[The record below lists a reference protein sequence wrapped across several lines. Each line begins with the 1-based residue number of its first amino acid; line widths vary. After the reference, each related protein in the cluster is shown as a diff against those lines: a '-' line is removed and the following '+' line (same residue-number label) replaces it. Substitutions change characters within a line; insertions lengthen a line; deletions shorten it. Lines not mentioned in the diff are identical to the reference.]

1 MIVKKLA
8 VTLLIITF
16 GLSVFA
22 QNYNISAKLQNDSII
37 VGEQT
42 LISIRADL
50 PPQSQVLPQQ
60 FADTICDKIFL
71 IKDNEAKIEGSKYT
85 KDYLIT
91 SFDTGINVI
100 SPIRFQII
108 SGTDT
113 NEISTEQL
121 YLKVNPYILIDT
133 IPRDTVFAENAGTVL
148 FGKDGFSKEIEQYI
162 PDSIKQS
169 MTADTL
175 QMLREEIKRQM
186 IQQFSSQ
193 VMQTGFTNQQ
203 QIDSIANADSHRM
216 FVVDKDIMETH
227 YVYGSVDS
235 MYVQEGQQVAKGDIL
250 FTLFEIEDINDEL
263 YNTPFN
269 WDEFWYDVKTFF
281 SKFWWLILII
291 LLAGA
296 IIFYVIYRKKHGKS
310 PIPMIKVKPKR
321 PAHETALEELER
333 IRNEKIW
340 SRGQVK
346 EYHVQLTDTV
356 RTYIADRYGIDA
368 EQMTTSEILEMFN
381 AAIQIDSE
389 DKMRLRQMLEL
400 ADSVKFAKYQP
411 LQGDNDLSLRNA
423 FDFVENTKEIIVNDP
438 KAINVQAEIEADKV
452 ATEINNDKE
461 A

>member
-1 MIVKKLA
+1 MKKSV
-8 VTLLIITF
+8 VTLLLIAVALIA
-16 GLSVFA
+16 SA

-42 LISIRADL
+42 LISISADI
-50 PPQSQVLPQQ
+50 PPQSQVIPQQ

-71 IKDNEAKIEGSKYT
+71 IKDNEAKVDGGKYT

-100 SPIRFQII
+100 SSIKFMVV
-108 SGTDT
+108 SGADT
-113 NEISTEQL
+113 NEFSTAEL

-133 IPRDTVFAENAGTVL
+133 IPRDTIFAQYTGTVL
-148 FGKDGFSKEIEQYI
+148 FGKDGFKNEIEQYI

-169 MTADTL
+169 MSADTL

-186 IQQFSSQ
+186 IQQYASQ

-235 MYVQEGQQVAKGDIL
+235 VFVQEGQKVESGDIL

-269 WDEFWYDVKTFF
+269 WAEFWYDVKAFF
-281 SKFWWLILII
+281 SKFWWLILLVIV
-291 LLAGA
+291 AGA

-310 PIPMIKVKPKR
+310 PIPMIKIKPER
-321 PAHETALEELER
+321 PAHEIAFEDLER

-346 EYHVQLTDTV
+346 EYHVQLTDTI
-356 RTYIADRYGIDA
+356 RTYIDNRYGIDA
-368 EQMTTSEILEMFN
+368 EQMTTSEILDMFN
-381 AAIQIDSE
+381 AAIPIDSD

-400 ADSVKFAKYQP
+400 ADSVKFAKFQP

-423 FDFVENTKEIIVNDP
+423 FDFVEHTKEIIVNDP
-438 KAINVQAEIEADKV
+438 KAINVQAEIEADKIT
-452 ATEINNDKE
+452 TEEKNDKE

>member
-1 MIVKKLA
+1 MKKSV
-8 VTLLIITF
+8 VTLLLI
-16 GLSVFA
+16 VVAFA
-22 QNYNISAKLQNDSII
+22 ASAQSFNISAKLQNDSII

-42 LISIRADL
+42 LISISADI
-50 PPQSQVLPQQ
+50 PPQSQVIPQQ

-71 IKDNEAKIEGSKYT
+71 IKDNEAKIDGGKYT

-100 SPIRFQII
+100 SPIRFMVV
-108 SGTDT
+108 SGADT
-113 NEISTEQL
+113 NEFSTAEL

-133 IPRDTVFAENAGTVL
+133 IPRDTIFAQYAGTVL
-148 FGKDGFSKEIEQYI
+148 FGKDGFKNEIEQYI

-169 MTADTL
+169 MSADTL

-186 IQQFSSQ
+186 IQQYASQ

-235 MYVQEGQQVAKGDIL
+235 VFVQEGQKVESGDIL

-269 WDEFWYDVKTFF
+269 WAEFWYDVKTFF
-281 SKFWWLILII
+281 SKFWWLILLII
-291 LLAGA
+291 VAGA

-310 PIPMIKVKPKR
+310 PIPMIKIKPER
-321 PAHETALEELER
+321 PAHEIAFEDLER

-346 EYHVQLTDTV
+346 EYHVQLTDTI
-356 RTYIADRYGIDA
+356 RTYIDNRYGIDA
-368 EQMTTSEILEMFN
+368 EQMTTSEILDMFN
-381 AAIQIDSE
+381 AAIPIDSD

-400 ADSVKFAKYQP
+400 ADSVKFAKFQP

-423 FDFVENTKEIIVNDP
+423 FDFVEHTKEIIVNDP
-438 KAINVQAEIEADKV
+438 KAINVQAEIEADKIT
-452 ATEINNDKE
+452 TEEKNDKE

>member
-1 MIVKKLA
+1 MKKSV
-8 VTLLIITF
+8 VTLIIIAIAIAT
-16 GLSVFA
+16 SA
-22 QNYNISAKLQNDSII
+22 QNFNISAKLQNDSII

-42 LISIRADL
+42 LISISADV
-50 PPQSQVLPQQ
+50 PPQSQVIPQQ

-71 IKDNEAKIEGSKYT
+71 IKDNEAKIDGGKYT

-100 SPIRFQII
+100 SPIRFMVV
-108 SGTDT
+108 SGADT
-113 NEISTEQL
+113 NEFSTAEL

-133 IPRDTVFAENAGTVL
+133 IPRDTIFAQYAGTVL
-148 FGKDGFSKEIEQYI
+148 FGKDGFKDEIEQYI
-162 PDSIKQS
+162 PDSIKQTMS
-169 MTADTL
+169 ADTL

-186 IQQFSSQ
+186 IQQYASQ

-235 MYVQEGQQVAKGDIL
+235 VFVQEGQKVESGDIL

-269 WDEFWYDVKTFF
+269 WAEFWYDVKTFF
-281 SKFWWLILII
+281 SKFWWLILLVIV
-291 LLAGA
+291 AGA

-310 PIPMIKVKPKR
+310 PIPMIKIKPER
-321 PAHETALEELER
+321 PAHEIAFEDLER

-346 EYHVQLTDTV
+346 EYHVQLTDTI
-356 RTYIADRYGIDA
+356 RTYIDNRYGIDA
-368 EQMTTSEILEMFN
+368 EQMTTSEILDMFN
-381 AAIQIDSE
+381 AAIPIDSD

-400 ADSVKFAKYQP
+400 ADSVKFAKFQP

-423 FDFVENTKEIIVNDP
+423 FDFVEHTKEIIVNDP
-438 KAINVQAEIEADKV
+438 KVINAQAEIEADKIT
-452 ATEINNDKE
+452 TEEKNDKE

>member
-1 MIVKKLA
+1 MKKSV
-8 VTLLIITF
+8 VTLLLI
-16 GLSVFA
+16 VVAFA
-22 QNYNISAKLQNDSII
+22 ASAQSFNISAKLQNDSII

-42 LISIRADL
+42 LISISADV
-50 PPQSQVLPQQ
+50 PPQSQVLTQQ

-71 IKDNEAKIEGSKYT
+71 VKDKEAKINEGKYT

-91 SFDTGINVI
+91 AFDTGINVI
-100 SPIRFQII
+100 SPIKFYVVEG
-108 SGTDT
+108 SDT
-113 NEISTEQL
+113 NEMSTPEL
-121 YLKVNPYILIDT
+121 SLKVNPYILIDT
-133 IPRDTVFAENAGTVL
+133 IPRDTVFAEKAGTIL
-148 FGKDGFSKEIEQYI
+148 FGKDGFKNEIEQHI
-162 PDSIKQS
+162 PDSLKQS
-169 MTADTL
+169 MSVDSL

-186 IQQFSSQ
+186 IQQYASQ

-235 MYVQEGQQVAKGDIL
+235 VFVQEGQKVESGDIL

-269 WDEFWYDVKTFF
+269 WAEFWYDVKAFF
-281 SKFWWLILII
+281 SKFWWLILLVIV
-291 LLAGA
+291 AGA

-310 PIPMIKVKPKR
+310 PIPMIKIKPER
-321 PAHETALEELER
+321 PAHEIAFEDLER

-346 EYHVQLTDTV
+346 EYHVQLTNTI
-356 RTYIADRYGIDA
+356 RTYIDNRYGIDA
-368 EQMTTSEILEMFN
+368 EQMTTSEILDMFN
-381 AAIQIDSE
+381 AAIPIDSD

-400 ADSVKFAKYQP
+400 ADSVKFAKFQP

-423 FDFVENTKEIIVNDP
+423 FDFVEHTKEIIVNDP

-452 ATEINNDKE
+452 VPQEKDEKQE
-461 A
+461 

>member
-1 MIVKKLA
+1 MKKSV
-8 VTLLIITF
+8 VTLILIAIAIAT
-16 GLSVFA
+16 SA

-42 LISIRADL
+42 LISISADV
-50 PPQSQVLPQQ
+50 PPQSQVIPQQ

-71 IKDNEAKIEGSKYT
+71 IKDNEAKIDGGKYT

-100 SPIRFQII
+100 SPIRFMVV
-108 SGTDT
+108 SGADT
-113 NEISTEQL
+113 NEFSTAEL

-133 IPRDTVFAENAGTVL
+133 IPRDTIFAQYAGTVL
-148 FGKDGFSKEIEQYI
+148 FGKDGFKNEIEQYI

-169 MTADTL
+169 MSADTL

-186 IQQFSSQ
+186 IQQYASQ

-235 MYVQEGQQVAKGDIL
+235 VFVQEGQKVESGDIL

-269 WDEFWYDVKTFF
+269 WAEFWYDVKTFF
-281 SKFWWLILII
+281 SKFWWLILLVIA
-291 LLAGA
+291 AGA

-310 PIPMIKVKPKR
+310 PIPMIKIKPER
-321 PAHETALEELER
+321 PAHEIAFEDLER

-346 EYHVQLTDTV
+346 EYHVQLTDTI
-356 RTYIADRYGIDA
+356 RTYIDNRYGIDA
-368 EQMTTSEILEMFN
+368 EQMTTSEILDMFN
-381 AAIQIDSE
+381 TAIQIDSD

-400 ADSVKFAKYQP
+400 ADSVKFAKFQP

-423 FDFVENTKEIIVNDP
+423 FDFVEHTKEIIVNDP
-438 KAINVQAEIEADKV
+438 KAINVQAEIEADKIT
-452 ATEINNDKE
+452 TEDKNDKE

>member
-1 MIVKKLA
+1 MKKSV
-8 VTLLIITF
+8 VTLLLIAVALIA
-16 GLSVFA
+16 SA

-42 LISIRADL
+42 LISISADI
-50 PPQSQVLPQQ
+50 PPQSQVIPQQ

-71 IKDNEAKIEGSKYT
+71 IKDNKAKIDGGKYT

-100 SPIRFQII
+100 SPIRFMVV
-108 SGTDT
+108 SGADT
-113 NEISTEQL
+113 NEFSTAEL

-133 IPRDTVFAENAGTVL
+133 IPRDTIFAQNSGTVL
-148 FGKDGFSKEIEQYI
+148 FGKDGFKNEIEQYI

-169 MTADTL
+169 MPADTL

-186 IQQFSSQ
+186 IQQYASQ

-235 MYVQEGQQVAKGDIL
+235 VFVQEGQKVESGDIL

-269 WDEFWYDVKTFF
+269 WAEFWYDVKAFF
-281 SKFWWLILII
+281 SKFWWLILLVIV
-291 LLAGA
+291 AGA

-310 PIPMIKVKPKR
+310 PIPMIKIKPER
-321 PAHETALEELER
+321 PAHEIAFEDLER

-346 EYHVQLTDTV
+346 EYHVQLTDTI
-356 RTYIADRYGIDA
+356 RTYIDNRYGIDA
-368 EQMTTSEILEMFN
+368 EQMTTSEILDMFN
-381 AAIQIDSE
+381 AAIPIDSD

-400 ADSVKFAKYQP
+400 ADSVKFAKFQP

-423 FDFVENTKEIIVNDP
+423 FDFVEHTKEIIVNDP
-438 KAINVQAEIEADKV
+438 KAINVQAEIEADKIT
-452 ATEINNDKE
+452 TEEKNDKE

>member
-1 MIVKKLA
+1 MKKSVFTILLLLA
-8 VTLLIITF
+8 VGF
-16 GLSVFA
+16 SVSA
-22 QNYNISAKLQNDSII
+22 QNISFSARLQNDSII

-42 LISIRADL
+42 LISISAEI
-50 PPQSQVLPQQ
+50 PPQTQVTAQQ

-71 IKDNEAKIEGSKYT
+71 IKDLEAKVENGKYT

-91 SFDTGINVI
+91 SFDTGINAI
-100 SPIRFQII
+100 SPIRFMTI
-108 SGTDT
+108 SGSDT
-113 NEISTEQL
+113 NEFTTSEL

-169 MTADTL
+169 MSADTL

-186 IQQFSSQ
+186 IQQYASQ

-235 MYVQEGQQVAKGDIL
+235 VFVQEGQQVAKGDIL

-269 WDEFWYDVKTFF
+269 WAEFWYDVKAFF
-281 SKFWWLILII
+281 SKFWWLILIV
-291 LLAGA
+291 LVAGA

-346 EYHVQLTDTV
+346 EYHVQLTDAV

-368 EQMTTSEILEMFN
+368 EQMTTSEILDMFG

-400 ADSVKFAKYQP
+400 ADSVKFAKFQP
-411 LQGDNDLSLRNA
+411 LQSDNDLSLRNA
-423 FDFVENTKEIIVNDP
+423 FEFVEHTKEIIVNDP

-452 ATEINNDKE
+452 VTQEENEKQE
-461 A
+461 

>member
-1 MIVKKLA
+1 MKKSV
-8 VTLLIITF
+8 VTLLLII
-16 GLSVFA
+16 VAFA
-22 QNYNISAKLQNDSII
+22 ASAQSFNISAKLQNDSII

-42 LISIRADL
+42 LISISADV
-50 PPQSQVLPQQ
+50 PPQSQVLTQQ

-71 IKDNEAKIEGSKYT
+71 IKDNEAKIDGTKFS

-100 SPIRFQII
+100 SPIRLQIV

-169 MTADTL
+169 MSADTL

-186 IQQFSSQ
+186 IQQYASQ

-235 MYVQEGQQVAKGDIL
+235 VFVQEGQQVEKGDIL

-269 WDEFWYDVKTFF
+269 WAEFWYDVKTFF
-281 SKFWWLILII
+281 SKFWWLILIVLI
-291 LLAGA
+291 AGA

-321 PAHETALEELER
+321 PAHEIALEQLER

-346 EYHVQLTDTV
+346 EYHVQLTDAV

-368 EQMTTSEILEMFN
+368 EQMTTSEILDMFN
-381 AAIQIDSE
+381 VAVPIDNE

-423 FDFVENTKEIIVNDP
+423 FDFVEHTKEIIVNDP

-452 ATEINNDKE
+452 ERLENDNKE

>member
-1 MIVKKLA
+1 MKKSV
-8 VTLLIITF
+8 VTLLLI
-16 GLSVFA
+16 VVAFA
-22 QNYNISAKLQNDSII
+22 ASAQSFNISAKLQNDSII

-42 LISIRADL
+42 LISISADI
-50 PPQSQVLPQQ
+50 PPQSQVIPQQ

-71 IKDNEAKIEGSKYT
+71 IKDNEAKIDGGKYT

-100 SPIRFQII
+100 SPIRFMVV
-108 SGTDT
+108 SGADT
-113 NEISTEQL
+113 NEFSTAEL

-133 IPRDTVFAENAGTVL
+133 IPRDTIFAQYAGTVL
-148 FGKDGFSKEIEQYI
+148 FGKDGFKNEIEQYI

-169 MTADTL
+169 MSADTL

-186 IQQFSSQ
+186 IQQYASQ

-235 MYVQEGQQVAKGDIL
+235 VFVQEGQKVESGDIL

-269 WDEFWYDVKTFF
+269 WAEFWYDVKTFF
-281 SKFWWLILII
+281 SKFWWLILLII
-291 LLAGA
+291 VAGA

-310 PIPMIKVKPKR
+310 PIPMIKIKPER
-321 PAHETALEELER
+321 PAHEIAFEDLER

-346 EYHVQLTDTV
+346 EYHVQLTDTI
-356 RTYIADRYGIDA
+356 RTYIDNRYGIDA
-368 EQMTTSEILEMFN
+368 EQMTTSEILDMFN
-381 AAIQIDSE
+381 VAIPIDSD

-400 ADSVKFAKYQP
+400 ADSVKFAKFQP

-423 FDFVENTKEIIVNDP
+423 FDFVEHTKEIIVNDP
-438 KAINVQAEIEADKV
+438 KAINAQAEIEADKIT
-452 ATEINNDKE
+452 TEEKNDKE

>member
-1 MIVKKLA
+1 MKKSV
-8 VTLLIITF
+8 VTLILIAIAIAI
-16 GLSVFA
+16 SA

-42 LISIRADL
+42 LISISADI
-50 PPQSQVLPQQ
+50 PPQSQVIPQQ

-71 IKDNEAKIEGSKYT
+71 IKDNEAKIDDGKYT

-91 SFDTGINVI
+91 SFDTGINLI
-100 SPIRFQII
+100 SPIRFMVV
-108 SGTDT
+108 SGADT
-113 NEISTEQL
+113 NEFSTAEL

-133 IPRDTVFAENAGTVL
+133 IPRDTIFAQYAGTVL
-148 FGKDGFSKEIEQYI
+148 FGKDGFKNEIEQYI

-169 MTADTL
+169 MSADTL

-186 IQQFSSQ
+186 IQQYASQ

-235 MYVQEGQQVAKGDIL
+235 VFVQEGQKVESGDIL

-269 WDEFWYDVKTFF
+269 WAEFWYDVKAFF
-281 SKFWWLILII
+281 SKFWWLILLVIV
-291 LLAGA
+291 AGA

-310 PIPMIKVKPKR
+310 PIPMIKIKPER
-321 PAHETALEELER
+321 PAHEIAFEDLER

-346 EYHVQLTDTV
+346 EYHVQLTDTI
-356 RTYIADRYGIDA
+356 RTYIDNRYGIDA
-368 EQMTTSEILEMFN
+368 EQMTTSEILDMFN
-381 AAIQIDSE
+381 AAIPIDSD

-400 ADSVKFAKYQP
+400 ADSVKFAKFQP

-423 FDFVENTKEIIVNDP
+423 FDFVEHTKEIIVNDP
-438 KAINVQAEIEADKV
+438 KAINVQAEIEADKIT
-452 ATEINNDKE
+452 TEEKNDKE

>member
-1 MIVKKLA
+1 MKKSV
-8 VTLLIITF
+8 VTLLLI
-16 GLSVFA
+16 VVAFA
-22 QNYNISAKLQNDSII
+22 ASAQSFNISAKLQNDSII

-42 LISIRADL
+42 LISISADI
-50 PPQSQVLPQQ
+50 PPQSQVIPQQ

-71 IKDNEAKIEGSKYT
+71 IKDNEAKIDGGKYT

-100 SPIRFQII
+100 SPIRFMVV
-108 SGTDT
+108 SGADT
-113 NEISTEQL
+113 NEFSTAEL

-133 IPRDTVFAENAGTVL
+133 IPRDTIFAQYAGTVL
-148 FGKDGFSKEIEQYI
+148 FGKDGFKNEIEQYI

-169 MTADTL
+169 MSADTL

-186 IQQFSSQ
+186 IQQYASQ

-235 MYVQEGQQVAKGDIL
+235 VFVQEGQKVESGDIL

-269 WDEFWYDVKTFF
+269 WAEFWYDVKTFF
-281 SKFWWLILII
+281 SKFWWLILLII
-291 LLAGA
+291 VAGA

-310 PIPMIKVKPKR
+310 PIPMIKIKPER
-321 PAHETALEELER
+321 PAHEIAFEDLER

-346 EYHVQLTDTV
+346 EYHVQLTDTI
-356 RTYIADRYGIDA
+356 RTYIDNRYGIDA
-368 EQMTTSEILEMFN
+368 EQMTTSEILDMFN
-381 AAIQIDSE
+381 AAIPIDSD

-400 ADSVKFAKYQP
+400 ADSVKFAKFQP
-411 LQGDNDLSLRNA
+411 LQGDNDLSLRIA
-423 FDFVENTKEIIVNDP
+423 FDFVEHTKEIIVNDP
-438 KAINVQAEIEADKV
+438 KAINVQAEIEADKIT
-452 ATEINNDKE
+452 TEEKNDKE

>member
-91 SFDTGINVI
+91 SFDTGVNVI

-452 ATEINNDKE
+452 ATENNNDKE

>member
-1 MIVKKLA
+1 MKKSV
-8 VTLLIITF
+8 VTLILIAIAIAT
-16 GLSVFA
+16 SA

-42 LISIRADL
+42 LISISADV
-50 PPQSQVLPQQ
+50 PPQSQVIPQQ

-71 IKDNEAKIEGSKYT
+71 IKDNEAKIDGGKYT

-100 SPIRFQII
+100 SPIRFMVV
-108 SGTDT
+108 SGADT
-113 NEISTEQL
+113 NEFSTAEL

-133 IPRDTVFAENAGTVL
+133 IPRDTIFAQYAGTVL
-148 FGKDGFSKEIEQYI
+148 FGKDGFKNEIEQYI

-169 MTADTL
+169 MSADTL

-186 IQQFSSQ
+186 IQQYASQ

-235 MYVQEGQQVAKGDIL
+235 VFVQEGQKVESGDIL

-269 WDEFWYDVKTFF
+269 WAEFWYDIKTFF
-281 SKFWWLILII
+281 SKFWWLILIVLI
-291 LLAGA
+291 AGA

-310 PIPMIKVKPKR
+310 PIPMIKIKPER
-321 PAHETALEELER
+321 PAHEIAFEDLER

-346 EYHVQLTDTV
+346 EYHVQLTDTI
-356 RTYIADRYGIDA
+356 RTYIDNRYGIDA
-368 EQMTTSEILEMFN
+368 EQMTTSEILDMFN
-381 AAIQIDSE
+381 AAIPIDSD

-400 ADSVKFAKYQP
+400 ADSVKFAKFQP

-423 FDFVENTKEIIVNDP
+423 FDFVEHTKEIIVNDP
-438 KAINVQAEIEADKV
+438 KAINVQAEIEADKI
-452 ATEINNDKE
+452 TTGEKNDKE

>member
-1 MIVKKLA
+1 MKKSV
-8 VTLLIITF
+8 VTLLLI
-16 GLSVFA
+16 VVAFA
-22 QNYNISAKLQNDSII
+22 ASAQSFNISAKLQNDSII

-42 LISIRADL
+42 LISISADI
-50 PPQSQVLPQQ
+50 PPQSQVIPQQ

-71 IKDNEAKIEGSKYT
+71 IKDNEAKIDGGKYT

-100 SPIRFQII
+100 SPIRFMVV
-108 SGTDT
+108 SGADT
-113 NEISTEQL
+113 NEFSTAEL

-133 IPRDTVFAENAGTVL
+133 IPRDTIFAQYAGTVL
-148 FGKDGFSKEIEQYI
+148 FGKDGFKNEIEQYI

-169 MTADTL
+169 MSADTL

-186 IQQFSSQ
+186 IQQYASQ

-235 MYVQEGQQVAKGDIL
+235 VFVQEGQKVESGDIL

-269 WDEFWYDVKTFF
+269 WAEFWYDVKTFF
-281 SKFWWLILII
+281 SKFWWLILLII
-291 LLAGA
+291 VAGA

-310 PIPMIKVKPKR
+310 PIPMIKIKPER
-321 PAHETALEELER
+321 PAHEIAFEDLER

-346 EYHVQLTDTV
+346 EYHVQLTDTI
-356 RTYIADRYGIDA
+356 RTYIDNRYGIDA
-368 EQMTTSEILEMFN
+368 EQMTTSEILDMFN
-381 AAIQIDSE
+381 AAIPIDSD

-400 ADSVKFAKYQP
+400 ADSVKFAKFQP

-423 FDFVENTKEIIVNDP
+423 FDFVEHTKEIIVNDP
-438 KAINVQAEIEADKV
+438 KAINAQAEIEADKIT
-452 ATEINNDKE
+452 TEEKNDKE

>member
-1 MIVKKLA
+1 MKKSV
-8 VTLLIITF
+8 VTLILIAIAIAI
-16 GLSVFA
+16 SA

-42 LISIRADL
+42 LISISADI
-50 PPQSQVLPQQ
+50 PPQSQVIPQQ

-71 IKDNEAKIEGSKYT
+71 IKDNEAKIDDGKYT

-100 SPIRFQII
+100 SPIRFMVV
-108 SGTDT
+108 SGADT
-113 NEISTEQL
+113 NEFSTAEL

-133 IPRDTVFAENAGTVL
+133 IPRDTIFAQYAGTVL
-148 FGKDGFSKEIEQYI
+148 FGKDGFKNEIEQYI

-169 MTADTL
+169 MSADTL

-186 IQQFSSQ
+186 IQQYASQ

-235 MYVQEGQQVAKGDIL
+235 VFVQEGQKVESGDIL

-269 WDEFWYDVKTFF
+269 WAEFWYDVKAFF
-281 SKFWWLILII
+281 SKFWWLILLVIV
-291 LLAGA
+291 AGA

-310 PIPMIKVKPKR
+310 PIPMIKIKPER
-321 PAHETALEELER
+321 PAHEIAFEDLER

-346 EYHVQLTDTV
+346 EYHVQLTDTI
-356 RTYIADRYGIDA
+356 RTYIDNRYGIDA
-368 EQMTTSEILEMFN
+368 EQMTTSEILDMFN
-381 AAIQIDSE
+381 AAIPIDSD

-400 ADSVKFAKYQP
+400 ADSVKFAKFQP

-423 FDFVENTKEIIVNDP
+423 FDFVEHTKEIIVNDP
-438 KAINVQAEIEADKV
+438 KAINVQAEIEADKIT
-452 ATEINNDKE
+452 TEEKNDKE

>member
-1 MIVKKLA
+1 MKKSV
-8 VTLLIITF
+8 VTLLLIAVALIA
-16 GLSVFA
+16 SA

-42 LISIRADL
+42 LISISADI
-50 PPQSQVLPQQ
+50 PPQSQVIPQQ

-71 IKDNEAKIEGSKYT
+71 IKDNDAKIDGGKYT

-100 SPIRFQII
+100 SPIRFMIV
-108 SGTDT
+108 SGADT
-113 NEISTEQL
+113 NEFSTAEL

-133 IPRDTVFAENAGTVL
+133 IPRDTIFAQNAGTVL
-148 FGKDGFSKEIEQYI
+148 FGKDGFKNEIEQYI

-169 MTADTL
+169 MSADTL

-186 IQQFSSQ
+186 IQQYASQ

-235 MYVQEGQQVAKGDIL
+235 VFVQEGQKVEKGDIL

-269 WDEFWYDVKTFF
+269 WAEFWYDVKAFF
-281 SKFWWLILII
+281 SKFWWLILLVIV
-291 LLAGA
+291 AGA

-310 PIPMIKVKPKR
+310 PIPMIKIKPER
-321 PAHETALEELER
+321 PAHEIAFENLER

-346 EYHVQLTDTV
+346 EYHVQLTDTI
-356 RTYIADRYGIDA
+356 RNYLDNRYGIDA
-368 EQMTTSEILEMFN
+368 EQMTTSEILDMCN
-381 AAIQIDSE
+381 TTIPIDNE

-400 ADSVKFAKYQP
+400 ADSVKFAKFQP

-423 FDFVENTKEIIVNDP
+423 FDFVEHTKEIIVNDP
-438 KAINVQAEIEADKV
+438 KTINAQAEIEADKV
-452 ATEINNDKE
+452 KE
-461 A
+461 EQA

>member
-1 MIVKKLA
+1 VKKSV
-8 VTLLIITF
+8 VTLLLI
-16 GLSVFA
+16 VVAFA
-22 QNYNISAKLQNDSII
+22 ASAQSFNISAKLQNDSII

-42 LISIRADL
+42 LISISADV
-50 PPQSQVLPQQ
+50 PPQSQVLTQQ

-71 IKDNEAKIEGSKYT
+71 VKDKEAKINEGKYT

-91 SFDTGINVI
+91 AFDTGINVI
-100 SPIRFQII
+100 SPIKFYVVEG
-108 SGTDT
+108 SDT
-113 NEISTEQL
+113 NEMSTPEL
-121 YLKVNPYILIDT
+121 SLKVNPYILIDT
-133 IPRDTVFAENAGTVL
+133 IPRDTVFAEKAGTIL
-148 FGKDGFSKEIEQYI
+148 FGKDGFKNEIEQHI
-162 PDSIKQS
+162 PDSLKQS
-169 MTADTL
+169 MSVDSL

-186 IQQFSSQ
+186 IQQYASQ

-235 MYVQEGQQVAKGDIL
+235 VFVQEGQKVESGDIL

-269 WDEFWYDVKTFF
+269 WAEFWYDVKAFF
-281 SKFWWLILII
+281 SKFWWLILLVIV
-291 LLAGA
+291 AGA

-310 PIPMIKVKPKR
+310 PIPMIKIKPER
-321 PAHETALEELER
+321 PAHEIAFEDLER

-346 EYHVQLTDTV
+346 EYHVQLTNTI
-356 RTYIADRYGIDA
+356 RTYIDNRYGIDA
-368 EQMTTSEILEMFN
+368 EQMTTSEILDMFN
-381 AAIQIDSE
+381 AAIPIDSD

-400 ADSVKFAKYQP
+400 ADSVKFAKFQP

-423 FDFVENTKEIIVNDP
+423 FDFVEHTKEIIVNDP

-452 ATEINNDKE
+452 VPQEKDEKQE
-461 A
+461 

>member
-1 MIVKKLA
+1 MKKSV
-8 VTLLIITF
+8 VTLILIAIAIAA
-16 GLSVFA
+16 SA
-22 QNYNISAKLQNDSII
+22 QNFNISAKLQNDSII

-42 LISIRADL
+42 LISISADV
-50 PPQSQVLPQQ
+50 PPQSQVIPQQ

-71 IKDNEAKIEGSKYT
+71 IKDNEAKIDGGKYT

-100 SPIRFQII
+100 SPIRFMVV
-108 SGTDT
+108 SGADT
-113 NEISTEQL
+113 NEFSTAEL

-133 IPRDTVFAENAGTVL
+133 IPRDTIFAQHAGTVL
-148 FGKDGFSKEIEQYI
+148 FGKDGFKDEIEQYI
-162 PDSIKQS
+162 PDSIKQTMS
-169 MTADTL
+169 ADTL

-186 IQQFSSQ
+186 IQQYASQ

-235 MYVQEGQQVAKGDIL
+235 VFVQEGQKVESGDIL

-269 WDEFWYDVKTFF
+269 WAEFWYDVKAFF
-281 SKFWWLILII
+281 SKFWWLILLVIV
-291 LLAGA
+291 AGA

-310 PIPMIKVKPKR
+310 PIPMIKIKPER
-321 PAHETALEELER
+321 PAHEIAFEDLER

-346 EYHVQLTDTV
+346 EYHVQLTDTI
-356 RTYIADRYGIDA
+356 RTYIDNRYGIDA
-368 EQMTTSEILEMFN
+368 EQMTTSEILDMFN
-381 AAIQIDSE
+381 AAIPIDSD

-400 ADSVKFAKYQP
+400 ADSVKFAKFQP

-423 FDFVENTKEIIVNDP
+423 FDFVEHTKEIIVNDP
-438 KAINVQAEIEADKV
+438 KAINVQAEIEADKIT
-452 ATEINNDKE
+452 TEEKNDKE

>member
-1 MIVKKLA
+1 MKKSV
-8 VTLLIITF
+8 VTLILIAIAIAT
-16 GLSVFA
+16 SA

-42 LISIRADL
+42 LISISADV
-50 PPQSQVLPQQ
+50 PPQSQVLTQQ

-71 IKDNEAKIEGSKYT
+71 IKDNEAKIDGTKFS

-100 SPIRFQII
+100 SPIRLQIV

-169 MTADTL
+169 MSADTL

-186 IQQFSSQ
+186 IQQYASQ

-235 MYVQEGQQVAKGDIL
+235 VFVQEGQQVEKGDIL

-269 WDEFWYDVKTFF
+269 WAEFWYDVKTFF
-281 SKFWWLILII
+281 SKFWWLILIVLI
-291 LLAGA
+291 AGA

-321 PAHETALEELER
+321 PAHEIALEQLER

-346 EYHVQLTDTV
+346 EYHVQLTDAV

-368 EQMTTSEILEMFN
+368 EQMTTSEILDMFN
-381 AAIQIDSE
+381 VAVPIDNE

-423 FDFVENTKEIIVNDP
+423 FDFVEHTKEIIVNDP

-452 ATEINNDKE
+452 ERLENDNKE

>member
-1 MIVKKLA
+1 MKKSV
-8 VTLLIITF
+8 VTLLLII
-16 GLSVFA
+16 VAFA
-22 QNYNISAKLQNDSII
+22 ASAQSFNISAKLQNDSII

-42 LISIRADL
+42 LISISADV
-50 PPQSQVLPQQ
+50 PPQSQVLTQQ

-71 IKDNEAKIEGSKYT
+71 IKDNEAKIDGTKFS

-100 SPIRFQII
+100 SPIRLQIV

-133 IPRDTVFAENAGTVL
+133 IPRDTVFAENVGTVL

-169 MTADTL
+169 MSADTL

-186 IQQFSSQ
+186 IQQYASQ

-203 QIDSIANADSHRM
+203 HIDSIANADSHRM

-235 MYVQEGQQVAKGDIL
+235 VFVQEGQQVAKGDIL

-269 WDEFWYDVKTFF
+269 WAEFWYDVKTFF
-281 SKFWWLILII
+281 SKFWWLILIVLI
-291 LLAGA
+291 AGA

-321 PAHETALEELER
+321 PAHEIALEQLER

-346 EYHVQLTDTV
+346 EYHVQLTDAI

-368 EQMTTSEILEMFN
+368 EQMTTSEILDMFN
-381 AAIQIDSE
+381 AVIPIDNE

-423 FDFVENTKEIIVNDP
+423 FDFVEHTKEIIVNDP

-452 ATEINNDKE
+452 EKLENDDKE